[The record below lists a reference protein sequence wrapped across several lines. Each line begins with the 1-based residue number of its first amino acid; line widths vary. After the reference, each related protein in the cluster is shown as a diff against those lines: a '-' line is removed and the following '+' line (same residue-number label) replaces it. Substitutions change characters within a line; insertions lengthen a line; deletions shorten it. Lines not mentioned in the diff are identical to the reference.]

1 MAAVAP
7 GSTFFGEATMPV
19 RRLHNLLR
27 RVANSGAERGQR
39 VFAAFLLGS
48 AISVAGLAAI
58 AANPSAAH
66 GPFTAA
72 NPTFLPLA
80 GQPTYSIVPV
90 ESRAHGDGEGRRR
103 EHISVVSGHS
113 ESHSSR
119 SYGGGE
125 PVCVRLCD
133 GFFFPLSAAAGD
145 VASQGAAC
153 NSLCPDAPTEVY
165 YRNGADTIEGAVSTH
180 GRLYSALPVSLRY
193 RGTSDNTCT
202 CHRDVVAYAPLR
214 DATLK
219 RGDAV
224 MTPAGFMVFRGAEA
238 ASHGPSDFTA
248 LGGAG
253 LSAGARGALQA
264 MERASLTPTHPTLKD
279 WLVSQVAPAPGIAAR
294 SLVRA
299 ERGDNRIRVM
309 VWRGPQD

>member
-1 MAAVAP
+1 
-7 GSTFFGEATMPV
+7 
-19 RRLHNLLR
+19 
-27 RVANSGAERGQR
+27 

-72 NPTFLPLA
+72 NPTVFS
-80 GQPTYSIVPV
+80 GFQPEVSQPSYSFVPV
-90 ESRAHGDGEGRRR
+90 EGRAVAHGDGEGRRR
-103 EHISVVSGHS
+103 EHIRVVSGRS
-113 ESHSSR
+113 EAHSSR
-119 SYGGGE
+119 SYGGSE

-133 GFFFPLSAAAGD
+133 GFFFPLSAAAGGD

-165 YRNGADTIEGAVSTH
+165 YRNGSDTIEGAVSTH
-180 GRLYSALPVSLRY
+180 GRLYTALPVSLRY

-214 DATLK
+214 DPSLK

-238 ASHGPSDFTA
+238 ASHGPGDFTA

-253 LSAGARGALQA
+253 LAAGTRGALQA
-264 MERASLTPTHPTLKD
+264 MERASLKPTHPTLKD
-279 WLVSQVAPAPGIAAR
+279 WLVSQVAPAPRIAAR
-294 SLVRA
+294 SVVPA
-299 ERGDNRIRVM
+299 ERGDSKIRVM

>member
-1 MAAVAP
+1 MP
-7 GSTFFGEATMPV
+7 G
-19 RRLHNLLR
+19 RRMRNLLL
-27 RVANSGAERGQR
+27 RVASSGADRGQR

-72 NPTFLPLA
+72 NPTVAVASMPLA
-80 GQPTYSIVPV
+80 GQATYSIVPV
-90 ESRAHGDGEGRRR
+90 ESRPHGDGEGRRR
-103 EHISVVSGHS
+103 EHISVVSGRS
-113 ESHSSR
+113 EAHASR
-119 SYGGGE
+119 SYAGGQ

-145 VASQGAAC
+145 VASQDAAC

-165 YRNGADTIEGAVSTH
+165 YRNGSDSIEGAVSAH
-180 GRLYSALPVSLRY
+180 GRLYTALPVSLRY

-202 CHRDVVAYAPLR
+202 CHRDVVAYAPLH

-238 ASHGPSDFTA
+238 ASHGPGDFTA
-248 LGGAG
+248 LGGAQFG
-253 LSAGARGALQA
+253 AGARGALQA

-279 WLVSQVAPAPGIAAR
+279 WLVSQVAPAPRIAAR
-294 SLVRA
+294 SPVPA
-299 ERGDNRIRVM
+299 ERGDNRIRVV